1 VRWPKDAPGFHE
13 IEIDEDVRDSL
24 RYNDGHEA
32 AWDVTSAKLGESS
45 SSVERP
51 AAMKCIL
58 FAFRWNPGSS
68 SVLLARAHRPDICL
82 PSTGWHRTSDRGIAN
97 YVVERDFSV
106 PFWHIVF
113 GRNDSGMIA
122 HAFFCLQEDKLHPT
136 EPRPDLQISN
146 RSQRGWSF
154 QGRSRVVFNGVRNLG
169 QQAMELIF
177 VSPKKVSDATV
188 EAKFAELIPRLIKV
202 EDKK

>member
-1 VRWPKDAPGFHE
+1 
-13 IEIDEDVRDSL
+13 
-24 RYNDGHEA
+24 
-32 AWDVTSAKLGESS
+32 
-45 SSVERP
+45 
-51 AAMKCIL
+51 
-58 FAFRWNPGSS
+58 
-68 SVLLARAHRPDICL
+68 
-82 PSTGWHRTSDRGIAN
+82 
-97 YVVERDFSV
+97 
-106 PFWHIVF
+106 VF